1 MNIKTRC
8 ARGICTITFL
18 RITSII
24 SGSGQPQI
32 VRTPLENLEITLP
45 SIFEQEQKAML
56 LDRIQA
62 KIEISNRVLSLYQ
75 EQKQYLLR
83 QMFI

>member
-1 MNIKTRC
+1 MTQFC
-8 ARGICTITFL
+8 L
-18 RITSII
+18 HYLI

-32 VRTPLENLEITLP
+32 VRTPLEKLEITLP

>member
-1 MNIKTRC
+1 
-8 ARGICTITFL
+8 
-18 RITSII
+18 
-24 SGSGQPQI
+24 
-32 VRTPLENLEITLP
+32 
-45 SIFEQEQKAML
+45 ML

-62 KIEISNRVLSLYQ
+62 KIEISNRVLSLCQ